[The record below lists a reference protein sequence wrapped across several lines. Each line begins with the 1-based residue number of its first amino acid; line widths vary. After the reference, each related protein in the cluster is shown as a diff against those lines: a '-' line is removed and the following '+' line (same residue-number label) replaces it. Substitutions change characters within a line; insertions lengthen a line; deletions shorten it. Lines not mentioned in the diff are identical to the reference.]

1 MMYTRA
7 DELKVITEYTSPQK
21 AWDTTFVDGGP
32 EGGTAG
38 DITYSNGVFFP
49 TLDAAQAMK
58 EGPIKN
64 FKNLRS

>member
-38 DITYSNGVFFP
+38 DIT
-49 TLDAAQAMK
+49 
-58 EGPIKN
+58 
-64 FKNLRS
+64 